1 MNFWCVHW
9 TPVRD
14 VLMRFSPNWRLNM
27 VACAKLFLEPI
38 NKQKPLWVCVAHTKG
53 EISVCVLTLVLLPLA
68 PISFHFS
75 LIFIITMTFWANWAC
90 VISTKTLNMCVG
102 FYSRSRLPAKVKIVR
117 RWLSFIIDAIFKTS
131 IRDFCPIRHSLGV
144 GLSWFNLRTFLNC
157 VCYDLH
163 ASVASRR

>member
-53 EISVCVLTLVLLPLA
+53 VISVCVCVCIDACIASTCSDL
-68 PISFHFS
+68 ISFFFNIHYNYDVLSKLSMCDFHQNVEHVCGFLFTIPS
-75 LIFIITMTFWANWAC
+75 ACKSENCSPMTLIHNRRNLQNKYTWFLSNKTFAW
-90 VISTKTLNMCVG
+90 
-102 FYSRSRLPAKVKIVR
+102 SRAVLI
-117 RWLSFIIDAIFKTS
+117 
-131 IRDFCPIRHSLGV
+131 
-144 GLSWFNLRTFLNC
+144 
-157 VCYDLH
+157 
-163 ASVASRR
+163 